1 MMALMTPTIVSISP
15 VQMIISNVQ
24 YRENVYPMNDYVII
38 LKIVQT
44 LIVLMVLQL
53 TKHRTDVILS
63 WC

>member
-63 WC
+63 